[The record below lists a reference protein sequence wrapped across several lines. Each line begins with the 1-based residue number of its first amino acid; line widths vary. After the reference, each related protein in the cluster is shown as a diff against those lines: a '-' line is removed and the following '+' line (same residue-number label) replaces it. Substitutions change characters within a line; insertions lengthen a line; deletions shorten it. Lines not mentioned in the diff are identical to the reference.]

1 MKTPTVIGLAALM
14 LWLGANVSGYAET
27 LTDTIKIVEAE
38 ATYTMGDSDT
48 LASAEENVLLRA
60 KRKAVESVGVYIET
74 LSTDIE
80 TSTAEQTKHLHS
92 LSVRTLG
99 AALTETQ
106 VLDKRRSLEDGRV
119 ILSIKI
125 RTKVHIDW
133 LRDAVQRLHANEQ
146 LAEHHRQL
154 HAEYNQLRA
163 ELDKSREQIKANEM
177 PGRDRTVVAMPNRR
191 AARDLVRSAVET
203 HSLPDKIDLAT
214 RAISADEKYVDA
226 YVVRGQ
232 TYLRIAS
239 LNYSKK
245 EKRSELNAYVEQA
258 VADFDQALSL
268 APTSTWAL
276 LGRGD
281 ALTWQHK
288 LKEAAK
294 DYERTLEVDPLFDI
308 ARQRLIALYTSH
320 AHKLTEAGK
329 YQEALATLD
338 KLLTGDRSLGW
349 IAHQK
354 DAYLLR
360 SRIYQQL
367 GDSTRAVTDLST
379 VVSVDPT
386 NADAFVQ
393 RAKLHQQ
400 LMQGRLA
407 KEDFERACVL
417 GRNEACGALP

>member
-60 KRKAVESVGVYIET
+60 KRKAVESVGVYLET

-239 LNYSKK
+239 LNY
-245 EKRSELNAYVEQA
+245 
-258 VADFDQALSL
+258 
-268 APTSTWAL
+268 
-276 LGRGD
+276 
-281 ALTWQHK
+281 
-288 LKEAAK
+288 
-294 DYERTLEVDPLFDI
+294 
-308 ARQRLIALYTSH
+308 
-320 AHKLTEAGK
+320 
-329 YQEALATLD
+329 
-338 KLLTGDRSLGW
+338 
-349 IAHQK
+349 
-354 DAYLLR
+354 
-360 SRIYQQL
+360 
-367 GDSTRAVTDLST
+367 
-379 VVSVDPT
+379 
-386 NADAFVQ
+386 
-393 RAKLHQQ
+393 
-400 LMQGRLA
+400 
-407 KEDFERACVL
+407 
-417 GRNEACGALP
+417 